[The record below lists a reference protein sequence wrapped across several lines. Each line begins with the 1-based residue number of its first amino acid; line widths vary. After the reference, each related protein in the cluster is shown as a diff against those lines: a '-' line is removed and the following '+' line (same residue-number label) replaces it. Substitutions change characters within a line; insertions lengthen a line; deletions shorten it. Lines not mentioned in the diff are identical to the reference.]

1 MPDVGRAPPR
11 ARRESSGSPAAN
23 ARHRPGPHDL
33 APPHGY
39 RRAIARAC
47 AQDHRS
53 SVRNPHAAA
62 SAAKAAPVDRR
73 AKYAARHDD
82 RRADDSHAWRTN
94 RAGGRGGRHGQGRAP
109 EAGVFRLRRPLK
121 MTELLQIVFDA
132 LSLGSLYALGALGI
146 ALIFGVMRLVN
157 FAHGDFIAFWV
168 FAMLWPSINAAAIV
182 FAGNLPFYL
191 LVPLLL
197 LVGAALSMLSE
208 VIVFRRFRNTNPAT
222 MMIASFALGF
232 AIRNLLLMLYSSRPK
247 SITLWPSLSLPVE
260 LLGARIPMLQV
271 VTIAITLAVLIALT
285 LFLKRTR
292 YGLEM
297 RAAAE
302 NFTMARMLG
311 VRANGVIL
319 LAFCISWILEAA
331 VRLIL
336 ATNSGTADI
345 GMGANVMLIA
355 FIATVIGGL
364 GSVPGA
370 VAAGFLIG
378 GASVVFQATLPH
390 DARVFRDAFVYGAV
404 IVVLLVR
411 PQGLFAPK
419 SAKQRV

>member
-1 MPDVGRAPPR
+1 
-11 ARRESSGSPAAN
+11 
-23 ARHRPGPHDL
+23 
-33 APPHGY
+33 
-39 RRAIARAC
+39 
-47 AQDHRS
+47 
-53 SVRNPHAAA
+53 
-62 SAAKAAPVDRR
+62 
-73 AKYAARHDD
+73 
-82 RRADDSHAWRTN
+82 
-94 RAGGRGGRHGQGRAP
+94 
-109 EAGVFRLRRPLK
+109 
-121 MTELLQIVFDA
+121 MTELLQIAFDA

-157 FAHGDFIAFWV
+157 FAHGDFISFCV
-168 FAMLWPSINAAAIV
+168 FAMLWPSTNAAAIV
-182 FAGNLPFYL
+182 FAGNLPSYL

-197 LVGAALSMLSE
+197 LVGAVLSVLSE
-208 VIVFRRFRNTNPAT
+208 VIVFRRFRNANPAT

-232 AIRNLLLMLYSSRPK
+232 AIRNFLLMLYSSRPK
-247 SITLWPSLSLPVE
+247 SITLWPTLSLPVE
-260 LLGARIPMLQV
+260 VLGARIPMLQV
-271 VTIAITLAVLIALT
+271 VTILITLSVLVVLT

-319 LAFCISWILEAA
+319 FAFAISGMLAAA
-331 VRLIL
+331 IGLIL

-364 GSVPGA
+364 GSIPGA

-378 GASVVFQATLPH
+378 AASVVFQATLPH

>member
-1 MPDVGRAPPR
+1 
-11 ARRESSGSPAAN
+11 
-23 ARHRPGPHDL
+23 
-33 APPHGY
+33 
-39 RRAIARAC
+39 
-47 AQDHRS
+47 
-53 SVRNPHAAA
+53 
-62 SAAKAAPVDRR
+62 
-73 AKYAARHDD
+73 
-82 RRADDSHAWRTN
+82 
-94 RAGGRGGRHGQGRAP
+94 
-109 EAGVFRLRRPLK
+109 
-121 MTELLQIVFDA
+121 MTAVLQIVFDA
-132 LSLGSLYALGALGI
+132 LSLGGLYALGALGI

-157 FAHGDFIAFWV
+157 FAHGDFIAFCV

-208 VIVFRRFRNTNPAT
+208 VIVFRRFRNANPAT

-232 AIRNLLLMLYSSRPK
+232 VVRHLLLMLYSSRPK
-247 SITLWPSLSLPVE
+247 SITLWPSLGLPVE
-260 LLGARIPMLQV
+260 ILGARIPMLQI
-271 VTIAITLAVLIALT
+271 VTIVITVSVLAVLT

-311 VRANGVIL
+311 VRANSVIL
-319 LAFCISWILEAA
+319 LAFAISGMMAA
-331 VRLIL
+331 AIGLIL

-345 GMGANVMLIA
+345 SMGANVMLIA

-364 GSVPGA
+364 GSLPGA

-378 GASVVFQATLPH
+378 AASVLFQATLPH